1 MARGEA
7 LSKRRSP
14 RFACSGMRAARK
26 DCTDTNQSAAA
37 DDTGPQRRLPEGA
50 RVAPAP
56 PAAGRRSLR
65 GSRTAHDRQ

>member
-26 DCTDTNQSAAA
+26 DRTDTNHSVAA
-37 DDTGPQRRLPEGA
+37 DDTGPSRRVLEGA

-56 PAAGRRSLR
+56 PAAETRSLG